1 MNEPKKKKFLGKNF
15 FLTGI
20 KRTKSCQILFFS
32 LFNIVHFLFF
42 IDGYTVSDVVMFWR
56 ETPVVGVEDA
66 ELPQVTCTLS

>member
-1 MNEPKKKKFLGKNF
+1 MNEPKKYKFLGKKLFSYRDQTNEKLSNPF
-15 FLTGI
+15 
-20 KRTKSCQILFFS
+20 FFS

-66 ELPQVTCTLS
+66 ELPQVT